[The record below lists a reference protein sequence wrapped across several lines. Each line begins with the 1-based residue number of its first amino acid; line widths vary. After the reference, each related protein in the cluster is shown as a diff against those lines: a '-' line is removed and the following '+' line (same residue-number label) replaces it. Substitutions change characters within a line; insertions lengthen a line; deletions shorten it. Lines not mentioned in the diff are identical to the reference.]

1 MKKVLLCVVVA
12 LMAACTTNEI
22 DEVRLEI
29 DNGPRVY
36 AVIDN
41 EGGQRVELND
51 QLKTV
56 WTAGDQ
62 FVAFDDDENVYE
74 CTFTGSTGDRDGEF
88 TVKGLGYFEAEYN
101 FRGKHIGFYPYA
113 AWEGILTYKSDN
125 TYPLMVAPI
134 GATQNYKAGSYDP
147 TTNYMIGSSDDGQ
160 NYTFRNLHGYL
171 RLSLTGDK
179 KVKKIAVKGNKGEA
193 LSGMMFY
200 DTFEINTYGWYQPD
214 GDTITLDCGEEGVQL
229 TDSPTEFYITM
240 APTVFE
246 EGITVDITFT
256 DGTMF
261 PKATSKSVVVSR
273 NTIQP
278 MATFETSESAIVW
291 QSVTISHTGSQI
303 TAPILYGSASLV
315 GTINWGD
322 GSSSEIEPYSYIYRF
337 ADEETS
343 HQVVV
348 KAMGATRFVIH
359 SCEGVSKI
367 DFSKF

>member
-1 MKKVLLCVVVA
+1 
-12 LMAACTTNEI
+12 MAACTTNEI

-62 FVAFDDDENVYE
+62 FIAFDDDENIYE
-74 CTFTGSTGDRDGEF
+74 CSFTGSTGDRDGEF
-88 TVKGLGYFEAEYN
+88 TVYKEPRYFTTDYN
-101 FRGKHIGFYPYA
+101 FRGKHIGFYPYN
-113 AWEGILTYKSDN
+113 AWITVYTFSNNPTD
-125 TYPLMVAPI
+125 PLQGATI
-134 GATQNYKAGSYDP
+134 DATQNYKAGSYDP

-179 KVKKIAVKGNKGEA
+179 KVKKIAVKGNKGEPVA
-193 LSGMMFY
+193 GTRYY
-200 DTFEINTYGWYQPD
+200 DTFEIESQGWIKETTS
-214 GDTITLDCGEEGVQL
+214 DTITLDCGEEGVQL

-322 GSSSEIEPYSYIYRF
+322 GSSSEIEPYSYVYRF

-348 KAMGATRFVIH
+348 KAMDATRFVIH

>member
-1 MKKVLLCVVVA
+1 
-12 LMAACTTNEI
+12 MAACTTNEI

-88 TVKGLGYFEAEYN
+88 TVKGLRYFDAEYN

-125 TYPLMVAPI
+125 TYPVMVASI

-179 KVKKIAVKGNKGEA
+179 KVKKIAVKGNKGET
-193 LSGMMFY
+193 LSGMIPLRLIL
-200 DTFEINTYGWYQPD
+200 TVGIN
-214 GDTITLDCGEEGVQL
+214 L
-229 TDSPTEFYITM
+229 
-240 APTVFE
+240 
-246 EGITVDITFT
+246 
-256 DGTMF
+256 
-261 PKATSKSVVVSR
+261 
-273 NTIQP
+273 
-278 MATFETSESAIVW
+278 MAT
-291 QSVTISHTGSQI
+291 
-303 TAPILYGSASLV
+303 P
-315 GTINWGD
+315 
-322 GSSSEIEPYSYIYRF
+322 
-337 ADEETS
+337 
-343 HQVVV
+343 
-348 KAMGATRFVIH
+348 
-359 SCEGVSKI
+359 
-367 DFSKF
+367 

>member
-1 MKKVLLCVVVA
+1 
-12 LMAACTTNEI
+12 MAACTTNEI

-62 FVAFDDDENVYE
+62 FIAFDDDKNIYR
-74 CTFTGSTGDRDGEF
+74 CSFTGSTGDRDGEF
-88 TVKGLGYFEAEYN
+88 VVERLANFEAELN

-113 AWEGILTYKSDN
+113 AWEGIRTYTSDN
-125 TYPLMVAPI
+125 TYPVMVASI
-134 GATQNYKAGSYDP
+134 GAIQNYKAGSYDP

-179 KVKKIAVKGNKGEA
+179 KVKKIAVKGNKGET
-193 LSGMMFY
+193 LSGKIYY
-200 DTFEINTYGWYQPD
+200 DTFEIDTYGWYQPD

-303 TAPILYGSASLV
+303 TAPVLYGSSSLV

-322 GSSSEIEPYSYIYRF
+322 GSSSKIEPYSYIYRF

-348 KAMGATRFVIH
+348 KAMDATRFVIH